1 MATEPQRHGDEE
13 RERQSDDEIQAFR
26 LSVPPSRCL
35 GDSASLWLKLNEEVT
50 IGNIAIKNA
59 PATATADSL
68 CGRDMLCFSHD
79 WSGDP
84 LSKTHLMRLMAR
96 ENRVLWVN
104 SIGYRTP
111 TASKSDLSRAFW
123 KLAAAASPLR
133 EVERNIFTLNPLA
146 IPAYGNPGVRAFNR
160 GFLRWQVK
168 RAMRRLRFK
177 RAINW
182 VFNPA
187 ASVIAGELGEETVI
201 YYCVDEYTAFTGVD
215 SGALAELERRLM
227 RRSDLVIVSSD
238 ELYQS
243 KAPFNPRTA
252 LVRHGV
258 DYGHFRRALDAQ
270 TIVPEEIGRLPC
282 PVIGFFGL
290 IADWVDVGLMASV
303 AERFSTGS
311 LVALGKVTTDV
322 SSLERLPNVHL
333 LGRKPYGALPA
344 YCKGFDVA
352 LMPFRVNELT
362 LNANPLKAREYLAA
376 GLQVVSTA
384 IPEVEAL
391 ALCRIGRDRESFLY
405 EVEHALLDPGPGVGR
420 SEAVRG
426 ESWEA
431 RLDEIRQHVT
441 ALAGA

>member
-1 MATEPQRHGDEE
+1 MTTAN
-13 RERQSDDEIQAFR
+13 
-26 LSVPPSRCL
+26 V
-35 GDSASLWLKLNEEVT
+35 
-50 IGNIAIKNA
+50 AIKRA

-68 CGRDMLCFSHD
+68 RGRDMLCFSHD

-111 TASKSDLSRAFW
+111 TASKADLSRAFW

-133 EVERNIFTLNPLA
+133 EVEPNIFTLNPLA

-187 ASVIAGELGEETVI
+187 ASVIAGELGEEMVI

-215 SGALAELERRLM
+215 SNALAELERRLM

-258 DYGHFRRALDAQ
+258 DHAHFRRALDAK
-270 TIVPEEIGRLPC
+270 TIVPEEIGRLPR

-290 IADWVDVGLMASV
+290 IADWVDVELMASV

-311 LVALGKVTTDV
+311 LVALGKATTDV

-384 IPEVEAL
+384 IPEVEAIGR
-391 ALCRIGRDRESFLY
+391 CRIGRDRESFLS
-405 EVEHALLDPGPGVGR
+405 EVEQALLDPGPSVER
-420 SEAVRG
+420 SEAMRA

-431 RLDEIRQHVT
+431 RLDKIREYVT
-441 ALAGA
+441 AQV

>member
-1 MATEPQRHGDEE
+1 MANSTTNLH
-13 RERQSDDEIQAFR
+13 
-26 LSVPPSRCL
+26 
-35 GDSASLWLKLNEEVT
+35 
-50 IGNIAIKNA
+50 
-59 PATATADSL
+59 
-68 CGRDMLCFSHD
+68 GRDMLCFSHD

-111 TASKSDLSRAFW
+111 TASRADLSRAFW

-133 EVERNIFTLNPLA
+133 EVEPNIYTLNPLA
-146 IPAYGNPGVRAFNR
+146 IPAYGNPSIRAFNR

-177 RAINW
+177 QVINW

-215 SGALAELERRLM
+215 SNALAELERRLM

-258 DYGHFRRALDAQ
+258 DYSHFRRALDAK
-270 TIVPEEIGRLPC
+270 TVVPEEIARLPR

-290 IADWVDVGLMASV
+290 IADWVDIDLMASV

-311 LVALGKVTTDV
+311 LVALGKATTDV

-384 IPEVEAL
+384 IPEVEAIGR
-391 ALCRIGRDRESFLY
+391 CRIGRDRERFLL
-405 EVEHALLDPGPGVGR
+405 EVEQALLDPGPSAER
-420 SEAVRG
+420 SEAMRG

-431 RLDEIRQHVT
+431 RLDQICEYVT
-441 ALAGA
+441 A

>member
-1 MATEPQRHGDEE
+1 MTTG
-13 RERQSDDEIQAFR
+13 
-26 LSVPPSRCL
+26 
-35 GDSASLWLKLNEEVT
+35 T
-50 IGNIAIKNA
+50 IAIKEA
-59 PATATADSL
+59 YAAIAADSL
-68 CGRDMLCFSHD
+68 HGRDMLCFSHD

-96 ENRVLWVN
+96 DNRVLWVN

-111 TASKSDLSRAFW
+111 TASRADLSRAFK

-133 EVERNIFTLNPLA
+133 EVEPNIFVLNPLA

-187 ASVIAGELGEETVI
+187 ASVIAGELGEEMVI

-215 SGALAELERRLM
+215 SKALAELERSLM
-227 RRSDLVIVSSD
+227 RRSDLVIVSAD
-238 ELYQS
+238 RLYQS

-258 DYGHFRRALDAQ
+258 DYSHFRRALDAD
-270 TIVPEEIGRLPC
+270 TVVPEEVAGLPR

-290 IADWVDVGLMASV
+290 IADWVDVELMASV

-311 LVALGKVTTDV
+311 LVALGKATTDV
-322 SSLERLPNVHL
+322 SALERLPNVHL

-362 LNANPLKAREYLAA
+362 MNANPLKAREYLAA
-376 GLQVVSTA
+376 GLPVVSTA

-391 ALCRIGRDRESFLY
+391 CCAASAEIAKVFCMRSSRRCSIPGRAWSVVRLC
-405 EVEHALLDPGPGVGR
+405 VAKVGK
-420 SEAVRG
+420 RG
-426 ESWEA
+426 STKFANTWP
-431 RLDEIRQHVT
+431 R
-441 ALAGA
+441 

>member
-1 MATEPQRHGDEE
+1 LDEE
-13 RERQSDDEIQAFR
+13 M
-26 LSVPPSRCL
+26 
-35 GDSASLWLKLNEEVT
+35 T
-50 IGNIAIKNA
+50 TGNVAIKNA
-59 PATATADSL
+59 PSTVAADPL
-68 CGRDMLCFSHD
+68 RGRDMLCFSHD
-79 WSGDP
+79 WNGDP

-96 ENRVLWVN
+96 DNRVLWVN
-104 SIGYRTP
+104 SIGYRSP
-111 TASKSDLSRAFW
+111 TASKADLSRAFW

-133 EVERNIFTLNPLA
+133 EVEPNIFTLNPLA
-146 IPAYGNPGVRAFNR
+146 IPAYGNSSVRAFNR

-168 RAMRRLRFK
+168 RAMRQLRFK
-177 RAINW
+177 DVINW

-187 ASVIAGELGEETVI
+187 ASVIAGELDEETVI

-215 SGALAELERRLM
+215 SKALSELERRLM

-258 DYGHFRRALDAQ
+258 DYAHFRRALDAA
-270 TIVPEEIGRLPC
+270 TVVPEEIARLPR

-290 IADWVDVGLMASV
+290 IADWVDVELMASV
-303 AERFSTGS
+303 AERFSAGS
-311 LVALGKVTTDV
+311 LVAIGKATTDV

-333 LGRKPYGALPA
+333 LGRKTYGALPA

-352 LMPFRVNELT
+352 LMPFRINELT
-362 LNANPLKAREYLAA
+362 LSANPLKAREYLAA

-384 IPEVEAL
+384 IPEVEAIGG
-391 ALCRIGRDRESFLY
+391 CRIGRDRESFLF
-405 EVEHALLDPGPGVGR
+405 EVERALLDPGPRAER
-420 SEAVRG
+420 SEAMRG

-431 RLDEIRQHVT
+431 RLDEIREYVT
-441 ALAGA
+441 AQE

>member
-1 MATEPQRHGDEE
+1 MTT
-13 RERQSDDEIQAFR
+13 
-26 LSVPPSRCL
+26 V
-35 GDSASLWLKLNEEVT
+35 NV
-50 IGNIAIKNA
+50 AIKRA

-68 CGRDMLCFSHD
+68 RGRDMLCFSHD

-111 TASKSDLSRAFW
+111 TASKADLSRAFW
-123 KLAAAASPLR
+123 KLAAAAGPLR
-133 EVERNIFTLNPLA
+133 EVEPNIFTLNPLA

-187 ASVIAGELGEETVI
+187 ASVIAGELGEEMVI

-215 SGALAELERRLM
+215 SNALAELERRLM

-258 DYGHFRRALDAQ
+258 DYAHFRRALDAE
-270 TIVPEEIGRLPC
+270 TIVPEEVRRLPR

-311 LVALGKVTTDV
+311 LVAVGKATTDV

-384 IPEVEAL
+384 IPEVEAIGR
-391 ALCRIGRDRESFLY
+391 CRIGRDRESFLS
-405 EVEHALLDPGPGVGR
+405 EVEQALLDPGPSVDR
-420 SEAVRG
+420 SETMRA

-431 RLDEIRQHVT
+431 RLDKIREYVT
-441 ALAGA
+441 AQV

>member
-1 MATEPQRHGDEE
+1 MRTG
-13 RERQSDDEIQAFR
+13 
-26 LSVPPSRCL
+26 
-35 GDSASLWLKLNEEVT
+35 NVT
-50 IGNIAIKNA
+50 IKKA
-59 PATATADSL
+59 PATVAADSL
-68 CGRDMLCFSHD
+68 FGRDMLCFSHD
-79 WSGDP
+79 WNGDP

-96 ENRVLWVN
+96 DNRVLWVN

-111 TASKSDLSRAFW
+111 TASKADLSRAFW

-133 EVERNIFTLNPLA
+133 EVEPNIFTLNPLA
-146 IPAYGNPGVRAFNR
+146 IPAYGNSGIRAFNR

-168 RAMRRLRFK
+168 RAMRRLQFK
-177 RAINW
+177 QVINW

-215 SGALAELERRLM
+215 SKALAELERRLM

-258 DYGHFRRALDAQ
+258 DYAHFRRALDAG
-270 TIVPEEIGRLPC
+270 TVVPEEISRLPR

-290 IADWVDVGLMASV
+290 IADWVDVELMASV

-311 LVALGKVTTDV
+311 LVAIGKATTDV

-333 LGRKPYGALPA
+333 LGRKPYSALPA

-352 LMPFRVNELT
+352 LMPFRINELT

-391 ALCRIGRDRESFLY
+391 GCCRIGRDRESFLY
-405 EVEHALLDPGPGVGR
+405 EVERALLDPGPRADR
-420 SEAVRG
+420 SEAMRG

-431 RLDEIRQHVT
+431 RLDEIRQYV
-441 ALAGA
+441 AVFPRRLPPCASQPL

>member
-1 MATEPQRHGDEE
+1 MTTENV
-13 RERQSDDEIQAFR
+13 EIR
-26 LSVPPSRCL
+26 N
-35 GDSASLWLKLNEEVT
+35 G
-50 IGNIAIKNA
+50 
-59 PATATADSL
+59 PATVAAGSL
-68 CGRDMLCFSHD
+68 RGRDMLCFSHD

-96 ENRVLWVN
+96 DNRVLWVN

-111 TASKSDLSRAFW
+111 VASRADLSRAFW

-133 EVERNIFTLNPLA
+133 EVEPNIFTLNPLA
-146 IPAYGNPGVRAFNR
+146 IPAYGNPRVRAFNR
-160 GFLRWQVK
+160 WFLRWQVK
-168 RAMRRLRFK
+168 RAMRRLRFE

-215 SGALAELERRLM
+215 SKALAELERRLM
-227 RRSDLVIVSSD
+227 LRSDLVIVSSD
-238 ELYQS
+238 HLYQS
-243 KAPFNPRTA
+243 KAPFNPCTA
-252 LVRHGV
+252 IVRHGV
-258 DYGHFRRALDAQ
+258 DYEHFRRALDAE
-270 TIVPEEIGRLPC
+270 TVVPEEIAGLPR

-290 IADWVDVGLMASV
+290 IADWVDVDLMANV

-322 SSLERLPNVHL
+322 SALERTPNVHL
-333 LGRKPYGALPA
+333 LGRKPYRALPA

-352 LMPFRVNELT
+352 LMPFRINELT

-391 ALCRIGRDRESFLY
+391 GCCRIGVDRESFLY
-405 EVEHALLDPGPGVGR
+405 EVEQALLDPGPSAER
-420 SEAVRG
+420 SESMRG

-431 RLDEIRQHVT
+431 RLDKICEYVAAQ
-441 ALAGA
+441 AEDPS